1 MKGEYQMEGVKNDN
15 PKSTNSESE
24 WQRRLEKI
32 KQSQDYADK
41 LSGKDEDFLV
51 KARKP
56 KEEFFR
62 VHRGD
67 SHRLIAGI
75 YIDQQNFNQPYL
87 VMPDAIVYFE
97 GTLVKHVELIM
108 CVNTTCQVFLWPLP
122 IPNPARSND
131 WHISARK
138 AAKMAEDQWVR
149 IQSDMQARQY
159 LITTAKSD
167 LGDPS
172 WPNDKTM
179 ADLLE
184 EAFKNYVI
192 EEPDHPIIL
201 RLQGRVDS

>member
-1 MKGEYQMEGVKNDN
+1 MEEVKNDN

-87 VMPDAIVYFE
+87 
-97 GTLVKHVELIM
+97 
-108 CVNTTCQVFLWPLP
+108 
-122 IPNPARSND
+122 
-131 WHISARK
+131 
-138 AAKMAEDQWVR
+138 
-149 IQSDMQARQY
+149 
-159 LITTAKSD
+159 
-167 LGDPS
+167 
-172 WPNDKTM
+172 
-179 ADLLE
+179 
-184 EAFKNYVI
+184 
-192 EEPDHPIIL
+192 
-201 RLQGRVDS
+201 